1 MKNGNNVVALIP
13 EWEFEKLNLKAF
25 RFKVSN
31 GYLINPKDLTSTN
44 PGMFSIEVFKMGG
57 IVLSE
62 ADAIQLRNSEITKP
76 LFTPPVVEEVI
87 VEDNEDTEDIEDTE
101 LPQEPEYIKDSEG
114 IQVITDSNDNTI
126 LEVESEDKVTD
137 EVQDKELD
145 NEIITI
151 KEEEEV

>member
-62 ADAIQLRNSEITKP
+62 ADAIQLRNSEIIKP
-76 LFTPPVVEEVI
+76 LFTPPEVEEVI

-101 LPQEPEYIKDSEG
+101 LPQESEYIKDSEG

-126 LEVESEDKVTD
+126 LEVENEDKVTD
-137 EVQDKELD
+137 EVQDEELD

>member
-13 EWEFEKLNLKAF
+13 KWEFEKLNLKAV

-57 IVLSE
+57 IVLPE
-62 ADAIQLRNSEITKP
+62 ADAIQLRNSEIIKP
-76 LFTPPVVEEVI
+76 LFTPPEVEEVI
-87 VEDNEDTEDIEDTE
+87 VEDNKDTEDIEDTE
-101 LPQEPEYIKDSEG
+101 LPQESEYIKDSEG

-126 LEVESEDKVTD
+126 LEVENEDKVTD
-137 EVQDKELD
+137 EVQDEELD

>member
-57 IVLSE
+57 IVLPE
-62 ADAIQLRNSEITKP
+62 ADAIQLRNSEIIKP
-76 LFTPPVVEEVI
+76 LFTPPIVEEVI

>member
-57 IVLSE
+57 IVLPE
-62 ADAIQLRNSEITKP
+62 ADAIQLRNSEIIKP
-76 LFTPPVVEEVI
+76 LFTPPKVEEVI

-137 EVQDKELD
+137 ELQDEELD